1 MNEKMKRY
9 LSLVIKE
16 MRIKATMRY
25 YYILNRM
32 YKIERLTISSVG
44 KDVENLK
51 LASTAGL

>member
-1 MNEKMKRY
+1 MKRY

-25 YYILNRM
+25 NYILDRM
-32 YKIERLTISSVG
+32 YKIERLAISRAG
-44 KDVENLK
+44 KDVENQK